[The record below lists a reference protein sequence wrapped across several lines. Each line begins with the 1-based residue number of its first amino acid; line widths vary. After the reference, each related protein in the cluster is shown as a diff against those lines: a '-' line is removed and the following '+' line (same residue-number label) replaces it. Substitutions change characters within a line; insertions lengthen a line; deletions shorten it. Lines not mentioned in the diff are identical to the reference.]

1 MYTVYGIS
9 SCSTVSKARRFLEE
23 KGHQYEF
30 HDFKTHGVDENMIS
44 KLETQVGWEIMLNKR
59 STTWRQL
66 DDAQKTDV
74 NQQKAIALMVEKP
87 TLIKRPLLDT
97 GEQILV
103 GFKAE
108 EYEAL

>member
-30 HDFKTHGVDENMIS
+30 HDFKTHGVDEGMIS

>member
-23 KGHQYEF
+23 NGHQYEF
-30 HDFKTHGVDENMIS
+30 HDFKTHGVDEGMIS

-66 DDAQKTDV
+66 EDAQKENV

-103 GFKAE
+103 GFKTE